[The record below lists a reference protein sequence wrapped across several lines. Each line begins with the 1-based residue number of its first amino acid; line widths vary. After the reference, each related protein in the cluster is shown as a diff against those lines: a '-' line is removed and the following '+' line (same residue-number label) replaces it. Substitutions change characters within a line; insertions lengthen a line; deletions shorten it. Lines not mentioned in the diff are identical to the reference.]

1 MADQTRNEWRVGVR
15 GHDRGTLV
23 VITDQGMAP
32 VLQNLAAQ
40 FPMQSFDVG
49 EESQVK
55 LYFQGVPY
63 GLASDLPL
71 QQFEFAW
78 IPRGIVDFFRGV
90 CGGDDCEASRACVR
104 PGCLCKQG
112 IITGKRKCR

>member
-1 MADQTRNEWRVGVR
+1 MTDQTRNEWRLGVR
-15 GHDRGTLV
+15 GDDLGTLV

-40 FPMQSFDVG
+40 FAMQPLDIG

-55 LYFQGVPY
+55 LYFQGIPY

-71 QQFEFAW
+71 QQFEYAW
-78 IPRGIVDFFRGV
+78 IPAASSTSSSARAAATIARRRKPACAPAVS
-90 CGGDDCEASRACVR
+90 ASRA
-104 PGCLCKQG
+104 
-112 IITGKRKCR
+112 